1 MDVYP
6 RLKRFFSADG
16 RCFDVAVDHGFFN
29 EPAFLNGIENMQQV
43 ISTLVEAN
51 PDAIQLTVGMAPL
64 LQSIPGKSKPALVLR
79 VDTANVYG
87 KQLPAHLYSRMIGN
101 TVEQA
106 LRLDAACLCVNLLQ
120 VPEPDGRGYNADLH
134 AQCIDN
140 ITRLKPECE
149 RYGLPLMVEPLI
161 FRPNQEAGGYEAD
174 GDILKIIALVRQAV
188 ELGADVVKA
197 DPCDDVREYK
207 RVIEVASG
215 CPILVR
221 GGSKASEKEL
231 VQRTVELM
239 HQGAAG
245 IVYGRNIIQHPSPAK
260 MVRALMAIV
269 HDRIDDEQAEIF
281 MS

>member
-6 RLKRFFSADG
+6 RLRRFLAADG

-29 EPAFLNGIENMQQV
+29 EPAFLNGIEDMRRV
-43 ISTLVEAN
+43 IATLVEAN

-87 KQLPAHLYSRMIGN
+87 KQLPAHLFSHMIGN

-120 VPEPDGRGYNADLH
+120 VPEPGRAGYNAELH
-134 AQCIDN
+134 DQCIDN
-140 ITRLKPECE
+140 ISRLKPECE
-149 RYGLPLMVEPLI
+149 RYGMPLMVEPLI
-161 FRPNQEAGGYEAD
+161 FRPNEQAGGYEAD

-207 RVIEVASG
+207 RVIEVAGG

-221 GGSKASEKEL
+221 GGSKASESEL
-231 VQRTVELM
+231 VRRTVELM
-239 HQGAAG
+239 RQGAAG
-245 IVYGRNIIQHPSPAK
+245 IVYGRNIIQHPAPAK
-260 MVRALMAIV
+260 MVRALMGIV
-269 HDRIDDEQAEIF
+269 HEGLSAEQAEILL
-281 MS
+281 S

>member
-1 MDVYP
+1 
-6 RLKRFFSADG
+6 L
-16 RCFDVAVDHGFFN
+16 DVAVDHGFFN
-29 EPAFLNGIENMQQV
+29 EPAFLNGIEDMRRV
-43 ISTLVEAN
+43 ITTLVEAN
-51 PDAIQLTVGMAPL
+51 PDAIQLTIGMAPL
-64 LQSIPGKSKPALVLR
+64 LQSIPGKSKSALVLR

-87 KQLPAHLYSRMIGN
+87 KKLPAHLFSRMIGN

-120 VPEPDGRGYNADLH
+120 VPDPTGAGYNAELH

-149 RYGLPLMVEPLI
+149 RYGMPLMVEPLI
-161 FRPNQEAGGYEAD
+161 FRPNEQAGGYEAD

-207 RVIEVASG
+207 RVVEVASG

-221 GGSKASEKEL
+221 GGSKASEREL
-231 VQRTVELM
+231 IQRTVELM
-239 HQGAAG
+239 RQGAAG
-245 IVYGRNIIQHPSPAK
+245 IVYGRNIIQHPSPSK
-260 MVRALMAIV
+260 MVRVLMAIV
-269 HDRIDDEQAEIF
+269 HDGISSEQAELLL
-281 MS
+281 

>member
-6 RLKRFFSADG
+6 RLRRFFAADG

-29 EPAFLNGIENMQQV
+29 EPAFLNGIEDMQRV

-51 PDAIQLTVGMAPL
+51 PDAIQLTIGMAPV
-64 LQSIPGKSKPALVLR
+64 LQAIPGKAKPALVLR

-87 KQLPAHLYSRMIGN
+87 KQLPSHLFSRMIGN

-106 LRLDAACLCVNLLQ
+106 VRLDAACLCVNLLQ
-120 VPEPDGRGYNADLH
+120 VPEPSGAGYNAELQ
-134 AQCIDN
+134 AECIEN
-140 ITRLKPECE
+140 ITHLKPECE
-149 RYGLPLMVEPLI
+149 RYGMPLMVEPLI
-161 FRPNQEAGGYEAD
+161 FRPNQEAGGYEAE
-174 GDILKIIALVRQAV
+174 GDIQKIIALVRQAV

-197 DPCDDVREYK
+197 DPCNDVREYQ

-221 GGSKASEKEL
+221 GGSKASEREL

-239 HQGAAG
+239 RQGASG
-245 IVYGRNIIQHPSPAK
+245 IVYGRNIIQHPAPVK

-269 HDRIDDEQAEIF
+269 HEGINAEQAEILLL
-281 MS
+281 

>member
-6 RLKRFFSADG
+6 RLRRFFAADG

-29 EPAFLNGIENMQQV
+29 EPAFLNGIENMPRV
-43 ISTLVEAN
+43 ISRLVEAN
-51 PDAIQLTVGMAPL
+51 PDAIQLSVGMAPL
-64 LQSIPGKSKPALVLR
+64 LQSIPGKAKPALVLR

-87 KQLPAHLYSRMIGN
+87 KQLPAHLFSRMIGR

-120 VPEPDGRGYNADLH
+120 VPEAGGAGYNVELH
-134 AQCIDN
+134 AECIEN

-149 RYGLPLMVEPLI
+149 RYGMPLMVEPLI
-161 FRPNQEAGGYEAD
+161 FRPNQQAGGYEAD
-174 GDILKIIALVRQAV
+174 GDLLKIIALVRQAV

-197 DPCDDVREYK
+197 DPCNDVREYQK
-207 RVIEVASG
+207 VIEVACG

-221 GGSKASEKEL
+221 GGSKASQSEL

-239 HQGAAG
+239 HQGASG
-245 IVYGRNIIQHPSPAK
+245 IVYGRNIIQHASPAK

-269 HDRIDDEQAEIF
+269 HEGINAEQAENLLL
-281 MS
+281 